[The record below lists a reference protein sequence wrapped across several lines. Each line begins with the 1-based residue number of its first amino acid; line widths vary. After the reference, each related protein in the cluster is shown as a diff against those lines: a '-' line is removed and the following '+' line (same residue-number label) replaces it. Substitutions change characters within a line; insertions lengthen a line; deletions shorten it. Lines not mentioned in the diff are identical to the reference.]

1 AKGTAL
7 KIVQGGVAGA
17 SFTLTSA
24 TGPFTC
30 GMLPDGSI
38 ETYTAGLN
46 GALNFDITSITV
58 ATGATFQLG
67 TPGASTGFKFS
78 SAV

>member
-1 AKGTAL
+1 LRGFARSADTRS
-7 KIVQGGVAGA
+7 GGCGIEVISGV
-17 SFTLTSA
+17 TLS
-24 TGPFTC
+24 
-30 GMLPDGSI
+30 
-38 ETYTAGLN
+38 TAGLN

-78 SAV
+78 SAVAFNKQKK